1 MVSNHLQSFVRR
13 LIMSTN
19 TSTKIIAVGNPGAGK
34 SSVLNS
40 LSGEN
45 LFKSGLSIGKGLTYQ
60 LDERVNGNGHFLDTP
75 GITSLESDLG
85 LSFDS

>member
-1 MVSNHLQSFVRR
+1 
-13 LIMSTN
+13 MSTN

-60 LDERVNGNGHFLDTP
+60 LDERVNENGHFLDTP
-75 GITSLESDLG
+75 GTVEKLL
-85 LSFDS
+85 LSNFL